1 MIKPYEHQQKSINEI
16 LEKFQTNQRVLYQLP
31 TGGGKTFVF
40 SFLTKLW
47 VEKTNKKVLILCHRE
62 SLISQT
68 VASLNQIGLTCESI
82 TSNVKKLK
90 HNCNVYVG
98 MIQTINNR
106 LNDNEDFFRDVD
118 LIICDEC
125 HWLIF
130 DKVFK
135 YFPFAKILGCTA
147 TPIVQKKITFYKCQH
162 CKTKYEALTECCNDE
177 VIEWTRPFTMSEI
190 YNDIVVGASIQ
201 DLINEGKLV
210 QDLSFVKNYTDN
222 SNLKIDAKSGDYT
235 EASMNEAYN
244 NEDALFNV
252 VLNYK
257 EICEG
262 KKTMIFNASTK
273 ANLLVYNKFIEAGY
287 TNIKMI
293 DSVNDCESDKS
304 VIEWFKNNQNGIL
317 CNVGKLTTGFD
328 DPTVEAIIVNRPIAS
343 LSLWLQIVG
352 RGGRS
357 TTKIYKD
364 NFTVIDGGGNVDRH
378 NEWSDNTRDWR
389 RLFFEGK
396 EKPKAK
402 KEDLEDLQ
410 TCENPECGAMFPK
423 TSDVCPK
430 CLTPVEVKK
439 KKETEKIED
448 AIVTK
453 PIKAIPLPNPEK
465 IYQYTISQNE
475 DLNFAYRILINQIFD
490 LFRYYRISKKQY
502 LSNLSDGRL
511 DNKISEMIKI
521 SYRHFNSKHDLTS
534 GVNRTHKYLI
544 NKVKEKLEN
553 YYGN

>member
-1 MIKPYEHQQKSINEI
+1 MIKPFEHQQKSIDEI
-16 LEKFQTNQRVLYQLP
+16 FLKFQTNQRVLYQLP

-40 SFLTKLW
+40 SFLTKKW

-62 SLISQT
+62 SLVSQT
-68 VASLNQIGLTCESI
+68 ISSLNKIDLTCESI
-82 TSNVKKLK
+82 LANTKKLK
-90 HNCNVYVG
+90 HNCDVYVG
-98 MIQTINNR
+98 MIQTISNR
-106 LNDNEDFFRDVD
+106 LDVNESFFKDVD

-135 YFPFAKILGCTA
+135 FFPFAKILGCTA
-147 TPIVQKKITFYKCQH
+147 TPIVQKKITFFKCQH
-162 CKTKYEALTECCNDE
+162 CKTKYESITECCNDE

-201 DLINEGKLV
+201 DLINDGKLV
-210 QDLSFVKNYTDN
+210 QDLSFVKKYTDN
-222 SNLKIDAKSGDYT
+222 SNLKIDAKSGDFT
-235 EASMNEAYN
+235 ESSMNEAYN
-244 NEDALFNV
+244 NDDALFNV

-262 KKTMIFNASTK
+262 KKTMIFNSSTK
-273 ANLLVYNKFIEAGY
+273 ANLLVYNKFIDAGY
-287 TNIKMI
+287 NNIKMI
-293 DSVNDCESDKS
+293 DSVNDCESDKK
-304 VIEWFKNNQNGIL
+304 VIEWFKNKQDGIL

-328 DPTVEAIIVNRPIAS
+328 DPTVEAIIVNRPINS

-352 RGGRS
+352 RGGRA

-364 NFTVIDGGGNVDRH
+364 NFLVIDGGGNIDRH
-378 NEWSDNTRDWR
+378 NEWSDNTRDWKKI
-389 RLFFEGK
+389 FFEGK

-402 KEDLEDLQ
+402 KENIEDIQ
-410 TCENPECGAMFPK
+410 TCENPECGAIFPK
-423 TSDVCPK
+423 ANDVCPK
-430 CLTPVEVKK
+430 CLMPVQSKPK
-439 KKETEKIED
+439 IKIEKIED
-448 AIVTK
+448 EIVTT

-465 IYQYTISQNE
+465 IYQYTIKLNE
-475 DLNFAYRILINQIFD
+475 DLNFAYRIMINQIFD
-490 LFRYYRISKKQY
+490 LFRYYRVSKETY
-502 LSNLSDGRL
+502 LKTLNNGKL
-511 DNKISEMIKI
+511 DEKITKMIK
-521 SYRHFNSKHDLTS
+521 SCYRHFMSKPDLTS